1 MERRQYLAVL
11 AGTLSVAGCTG
22 RQDDTITMLA
32 VNQDDTSHVVSVWA
46 VRQEELT
53 VANTVEVA
61 TGETA
66 ELGQMAWKSG
76 PYRVTVQVDGDV
88 VLASE
93 FRSENWFNQLDVFI
107 DSDGSVELNRGRAA

>member
-1 MERRQYLAVL
+1 M
-11 AGTLSVAGCTG
+11 LSVAGCTG

-32 VNQDDTSHVVSVWA
+32 VNQDDTSHVVTVWA
-46 VRQEELT
+46 VRHEKLA

-61 TGETA
+61 SEETA
-66 ELGQMAWKSG
+66 QLGQMPWKSG
-76 PYRVTVQVDGDV
+76 QYRVTIQVDSNT

-93 FRSENWFNQLDVFI
+93 FRSESWFNQLDVFI